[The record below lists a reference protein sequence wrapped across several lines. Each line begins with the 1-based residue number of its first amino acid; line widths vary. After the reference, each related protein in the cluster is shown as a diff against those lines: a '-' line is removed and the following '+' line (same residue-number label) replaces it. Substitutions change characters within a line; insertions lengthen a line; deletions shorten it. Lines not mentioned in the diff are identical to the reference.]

1 MGRIERDIKKK
12 VKNTKE
18 EYYAWYSKHK
28 EQINQRLDESEAE
41 IDLGN
46 IKVKSRSKL
55 YIFAGIAAIFIAV
68 IVAISVIISN
78 NNSSRPQI
86 PDLTFGA
93 EQVDETGMS
102 QEELED
108 IVVKFPELSKLFA
121 LKGFNEV
128 YIENGTIVMNIIN
141 GELETANDFYF
152 VEARISYTDNF
163 IFLNK
168 HEYDNLEETATVG
181 ETVISYE
188 AKGADDFGLNVFL
201 ATTESEDIKIYWEV
215 SCVEGRFDEWMQIM
229 FE

>member
-18 EYYAWYSKHK
+18 EYNVWYNKHE
-28 EQINQRLDESEAE
+28 EQINQRTNESETE

-46 IKVKSRSKL
+46 IKVKNRSKL
-55 YIFAGIAAIFIAV
+55 YIFAGIAAIFIAA

-86 PDLTFGA
+86 PDFTFGA
-93 EQVDETGMS
+93 EQVNETSMS

-108 IVVKFPELSKLFA
+108 IVVKFPELSKLSA

-128 YIENGTIVMNIIN
+128 YIENGTIVMNIVN
-141 GELETANDFYF
+141 GELETVNDFYF

-168 HEYDNLEETATVG
+168 YEYDDLEETATVG

-188 AKGADDFGLNVFL
+188 TKGADDFGLNVFL
-201 ATTESEDIKIYWEV
+201 ATTESEDIKIYWQV

-229 FE
+229 FS